1 MTLPTRQGRDNLVRT
16 HLEGRMMATFD
27 RFSHHPIVRAGATV
41 GLVGLWF
48 WLEIGL
54 RRRRLSTWIS

>member
-1 MTLPTRQGRDNLVRT
+1 MS
-16 HLEGRMMATFD
+16 AAFD
-27 RFSHHPIVRAGATV
+27 RFSHHPIVRAGATA

-54 RRRRLSTWIS
+54 RRRRLTTWIS